1 MASANE
7 PLWEEVVPGGNHWS
21 GILRRGTQ
29 LRFTDLEGG
38 ANVSLSLYNREV
50 TLERLNIPDTLKG
63 QHTAFLT
70 MGRVCYSDMG
80 RVLCSFVKD
89 RVGWH
94 DALCGPSDAHDIAA
108 RYGERSYA
116 TARNDMFRNGRDGL
130 LIELGKWGL
139 SKRDLG
145 ATVNLF
151 SKVTANDEGGLIFQP
166 NNSHAGDYVTLRF
179 EMDILLALSTA
190 PHRLDPKRE
199 YAPAGVQLRLERAAP
214 VAADDLCRLSC
225 PQNERAFINTERL
238 YAR

>member
-1 MASANE
+1 MATANTV
-7 PLWEEVVPGGNHWS
+7 LWEEVVPGGNHWS

-29 LRFTDLEGG
+29 LRFTDMKGG
-38 ANVSLSLYNREV
+38 ANVSLSLYNRET

-70 MGRVCYSDMG
+70 TGRVCYSDMG
-80 RVLCSFVKD
+80 RVLCSFVED
-89 RVGWH
+89 SVGWH

-116 TARNDMFRNGRDGL
+116 TARNEMFRNGRDGL

-139 SKRDLG
+139 GKRDLG

-151 SKVTANDEGGLIFQP
+151 SKVTVNDEGSLVFQP
-166 NNSHAGDYVTLRF
+166 DNSQAGSFVTLRF
-179 EMDILLALSTA
+179 EMDVLLALSTA
-190 PHRLDPKRE
+190 PHRLDPESE
-199 YAPAGVQLRLERAAP
+199 YAPAAVQLLLERADEVAP
-214 VAADDLCRLSC
+214 DDVCRLNC